1 MKPIHAFGIFAA
13 MIFMLGFG
21 YGTIFQQ
28 QTAQATGCPVDTI
41 VPMIDDAIKS
51 LEANDAQTAL
61 GQLQDAKKELQD
73 TFEVEE

>member
-1 MKPIHAFGIFAA
+1 MENIDKMYLTA
-13 MIFMLGFG
+13 MI
-21 YGTIFQQ
+21 TIAVAFVGGLLLPSPV
-28 QTAQATGCPVDTI
+28 QATGCPVETI